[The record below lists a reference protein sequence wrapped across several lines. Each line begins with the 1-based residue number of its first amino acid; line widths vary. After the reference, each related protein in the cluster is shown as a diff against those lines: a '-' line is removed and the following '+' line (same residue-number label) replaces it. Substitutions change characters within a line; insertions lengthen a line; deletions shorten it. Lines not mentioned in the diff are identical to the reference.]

1 MNKWQLSFAGVV
13 LSTLPLAASAES
25 LRCSNGNASEGDS
38 RLALISKCGQPT
50 LKDGFCAPVY
60 LNGTAV
66 PGAPPNVYVP
76 CLYTEEWVYERGPGE
91 FMATVRIRDGRVQS
105 ISYGRHPQ

>member
-1 MNKWQLSFAGVV
+1 MNKWQLSFAGFV
-13 LSTLPLAASAES
+13 LCALPCAASAES

-38 RLALISKCGQPT
+38 RLALISKCGQPN
-50 LKDGFCAPVY
+50 LRDGYCAPVY
-60 LNGTAV
+60 YNGAPV
-66 PGAPPNVYVP
+66 PGALPYAYVP
-76 CLYTEEWVYERGPGE
+76 CVFTEEWVYERGPGE